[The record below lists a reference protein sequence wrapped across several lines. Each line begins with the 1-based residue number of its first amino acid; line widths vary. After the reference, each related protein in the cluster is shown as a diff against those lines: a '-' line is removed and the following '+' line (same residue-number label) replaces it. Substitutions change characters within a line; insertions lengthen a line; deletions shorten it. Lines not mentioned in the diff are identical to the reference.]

1 MSLEAIHEQIFL
13 DKNGCWVWVGALTTK
28 GYGTVSHEGR
38 KWAAH
43 RLVYTL
49 IKGEIPAGLQLDHLC
64 RVRHCVNPDHLE
76 PVTGK
81 ENIRRSPIHH
91 GAKTRCKQ
99 GHPFTAE
106 NTGINKIH
114 GVPKRRFC
122 RTCQRDWNRAA
133 AAKRRARREEA
144 A

>member
-1 MSLEAIHEQIFL
+1 MTLEEINERIER
-13 DKNGCWVWVGALTTK
+13 DENGCWIWT
-28 GYGTVSHEGR
+28 GTVDSHDYGQVHYEGR
-38 KWAAH
+38 GWKIH
-43 RLVYTL
+43 RLTYTL
-49 IKGEIPAGLQLDHLC
+49 IRGEIPAGLQLDHLC
-64 RVRHCVNPDHLE
+64 RVRRCCNPHHLE

-91 GAKTRCKQ
+91 GSKTHCKQ